1 MANKQLNTTLETFA
15 WLIFEEVERYVN
27 EHLEEYETWVQERTT
42 ACKQEGDDKT
52 QGSNIQ
58 PSKSA

>member
-27 EHLEEYETWVQERTT
+27 EHLEEYETWVQERAT
-42 ACKQEGDDKT
+42 AYKQEGDDKT